1 MTGLEHDT
9 DRKGKTEIVNV
20 NIAPAGGDVT
30 FVLWSK
36 KNPDYGVYVSIPYS
50 PDYRD
55 SYDDYHVKG
64 SILWRVTT
72 KQDKWTGLSN
82 QWTSVDV
89 TAKELAETLL
99 KGLNQELRSR
109 GLEQEINDVKVTP
122 EKVKN
127 TKINP
132 VKVRKT
138 DENQLPLF
146 QEEDSITNKDNN
158 NEYKK
163 RGSETESAGVG
174 KTAQQNTGEPNRGRV
189 DRSDTDNNGPDQVRS
204 TRTSDASSEQTSGT
218 ERRNANNNRNER
230 GVDYFPKATKARLN
244 ANIEAIKL
252 MRELNNSGV
261 TVPTREQMGVLR
273 KFSGWGGLGSYFND
287 NTPENQT
294 LLSVLDSEEYQRAS
308 ESVWSSYYTP
318 SVVIDSMWRLAQR
331 LGFKRGSILES
342 SAGIGSII
350 GYMPQSI
357 SNNSAITAVEIDPIS
372 GGILKLLYPDA
383 NVSIS
388 GFEDTEIRNGSVDL
402 AITNVPF
409 VTGLNVYDKV
419 DKDLSTKFKNIHD
432 FVIAKNIR
440 KLKEGG
446 IGIFITTKGTLDS
459 SKKLRE
465 WVGTKGSADVIGA
478 FRLNNETFEGT
489 SVTSDI
495 IVVRKRI
502 GGKVSTEAI
511 DVLSTAVERSLD
523 YDTGDS
529 KWNNK
534 LRQYDKVFKS
544 VDLIYN
550 SYFVK
555 NQNNMGGV
563 MAFGFEKNDTYRP
576 LSMSLY
582 PKSTINQNERLAEW
596 VNSFNETEFDTK
608 SQNVD
613 RREHEATD
621 IKEGQ
626 LFIDKNGKIAISSRG
641 FAADP
646 GINDQKVKG
655 YAKTK
660 VLRDYNAIKDAINS
674 LLDYQT
680 TCCRSAAVLGLAI
693 RYRLRLSF
701 FLVCLIEYFG
711 FPAILPL

>member
-55 SYDDYHVKG
+55 WYDDYHVKG

-72 KQDKWTGLSN
+72 KQDKWGGMSN
-82 QWTSVDV
+82 QYVDSDV
-89 TAKELAETLL
+89 TAQEMAETLL
-99 KGLNQELRSR
+99 KGLNQELKSR
-109 GLEQEINDVKVTP
+109 GLEQEINEVKVTP

-189 DRSDTDNNGPDQVRS
+189 DRSDTDNNGPDLVRS

-230 GVDYFPKATKARLN
+230 GVDYFPKATKARFN

-318 SVVIDSMWRLAQR
+318 SVVIDSMWSLAKK

-383 NVSIS
+383 N
-388 GFEDTEIRNGSVDL
+388 R
-402 AITNVPF
+402 
-409 VTGLNVYDKV
+409 
-419 DKDLSTKFKNIHD
+419 
-432 FVIAKNIR
+432 
-440 KLKEGG
+440 
-446 IGIFITTKGTLDS
+446 
-459 SKKLRE
+459 
-465 WVGTKGSADVIGA
+465 
-478 FRLNNETFEGT
+478 
-489 SVTSDI
+489 
-495 IVVRKRI
+495 
-502 GGKVSTEAI
+502 
-511 DVLSTAVERSLD
+511 
-523 YDTGDS
+523 
-529 KWNNK
+529 
-534 LRQYDKVFKS
+534 
-544 VDLIYN
+544 
-550 SYFVK
+550 
-555 NQNNMGGV
+555 
-563 MAFGFEKNDTYRP
+563 
-576 LSMSLY
+576 
-582 PKSTINQNERLAEW
+582 
-596 VNSFNETEFDTK
+596 
-608 SQNVD
+608 
-613 RREHEATD
+613 
-621 IKEGQ
+621 
-626 LFIDKNGKIAISSRG
+626 GKIQPCHRQ
-641 FAADP
+641 P
-646 GINDQKVKG
+646 
-655 YAKTK
+655 
-660 VLRDYNAIKDAINS
+660 
-674 LLDYQT
+674 
-680 TCCRSAAVLGLAI
+680 AVWRA
-693 RYRLRLSF
+693 
-701 FLVCLIEYFG
+701 
-711 FPAILPL
+711 